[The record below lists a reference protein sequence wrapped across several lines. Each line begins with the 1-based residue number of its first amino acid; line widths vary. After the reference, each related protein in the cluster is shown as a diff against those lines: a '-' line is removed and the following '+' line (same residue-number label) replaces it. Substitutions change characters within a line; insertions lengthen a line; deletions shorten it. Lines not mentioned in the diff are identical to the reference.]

1 MKTDNLKILML
12 NANVAGCG
20 TYYRALWFGR
30 LLAKH
35 GGHDVKL
42 CTVSRNSKWNRKSYP
57 SEGIEISEGPN
68 WGYKFIP
75 GYGSNWL
82 DIAWRWN
89 QIRQGGIDVIY
100 SFEYHPNVSWPVR
113 LGIKKHQLFLSDWCD
128 WYSGAANM
136 FRGNKL
142 AHKWD
147 KSREEKI
154 RLKAD
159 RVSVISST
167 LEKRALDVG
176 VKDNNV
182 FLIREGVDTNYMKP
196 YDRLKARVRL
206 SIPEDVKVVG
216 TLTDGHSFPYL
227 VKAFKFVRN
236 NLPEAR
242 LLFVGAPS
250 DSQKKLISEHGLDDV
265 FFATGRC
272 TDEELPVFLSAADA
286 FALPM
291 ENSIANEARFPHKI
305 GDYLAC
311 GRAVITT
318 NVGDYPRLLKQD
330 NTAVVTESVSDFPD
344 ELLNLLKNDEQIHY
358 YSKRGRKWV
367 EENLD
372 WSVIAPDIL
381 NFVEM

>member
-1 MKTDNLKILML
+1 MKILLL
-12 NANVAGCG
+12 NANLIGCG
-20 TYYRALWFGR
+20 TYYRALWFGK
-30 LLAKH
+30 LLAEH
-35 GGHDVKL
+35 GGHDVTL
-42 CTVSRNSKWNRKSYP
+42 CTVSRNSKWNRKSY
-57 SEGIEISEGPN
+57 SSSGINITEGPN

-89 QIRQGGIDVIY
+89 QIRTGDFDVIY
-100 SFEYHPNVSWPVR
+100 AFEYHPNVAWPINF
-113 LGIKKHQLFLSDWCD
+113 GIEKNQVFLSDWCD
-128 WYSGAANM
+128 WYSGAANI

-176 VKDNNV
+176 VKKDNV
-182 FLIREGVDTNYMKP
+182 YLIREGVDTNFMKP
-196 YDRLKARVRL
+196 YDQLKARKKL
-206 SIPEDVKVVG
+206 NIPDDVKVIG
-216 TLTDGHSFPYL
+216 TLTDGHSFPFL
-227 VKAFKFVRN
+227 VNAFKFVKD
-236 NLPEAR
+236 NLPSAR

-250 DSQKKLISEHGLDDV
+250 ENQKKLIADSGLDDF

-272 TDEELPVFLSAADA
+272 TDEELPVFLSAADV

-291 ENSIANEARFPHKI
+291 ENTIANDARFPHKI

-311 GRAVITT
+311 GRPVVTT
-318 NVGDYPRLLKQD
+318 NVGDYPNLLSQNNAAVVADNLLDFPNELLK
-330 NTAVVTESVSDFPD
+330 
-344 ELLNLLKNDEQIHY
+344 LLKNNDQIHY
-358 YSKRGRKWV
+358 YSGQGRKWV

-372 WSVIAPDIL
+372 WSIIAPDII

>member
-1 MKTDNLKILML
+1 LKILLL
-12 NANVAGCG
+12 NANISGCG
-20 TYYRALWFGR
+20 TYYRALWFGK
-30 LLAKH
+30 LLAKY
-35 GGHDVKL
+35 GGHDVTL
-42 CTVSRNSKWNRKSYP
+42 CTVSRKSKWSRISY
-57 SEGIEISEGPN
+57 SSGGIKISEGPN

-82 DIAWRWN
+82 DIIWRWK
-89 QIRQGGIDVIY
+89 QIRAGDFDVIY
-100 SFEYHPNVSWPVR
+100 TFEYHPNVSWPVN
-113 LGIKKHQLFLSDWCD
+113 LGLKKNQIFLSDWCD
-128 WYSGAANM
+128 WYSGAANV

-159 RVSVISST
+159 RVSVISTT
-167 LEKRALDVG
+167 LKKRALDIG

-182 FLIREGVDTNYMKP
+182 YLIREGVDTCFMKP
-196 YDRLKARVRL
+196 YDRLEARARL
-206 SIPEDVKVVG
+206 SIPENVKVVG

-227 VKAFKFVRN
+227 VKAFKYVKD
-236 NLPEAR
+236 NLPAAR

-250 DSQKKLISEHGLDDV
+250 DSQRKLISDSGLDDF

-272 TDEELPVFLSAADA
+272 TDEELPVFLSAADV

-291 ENSIANEARFPHKI
+291 ENTIANEARFPHKI

-318 NVGDYPRLLKQD
+318 DVGDYPKLLSQ
-330 NTAVVTESVSDFPD
+330 NNAAVVTDSVLEFPN
-344 ELLNLLKNDEQIHY
+344 ELLNLLKNSDQILY
-358 YSKRGRKWV
+358 YSEEGRRWV
-367 EENLD
+367 VENLD
-372 WSVIAPDIL
+372 WSAIAPDIL
-381 NFVEM
+381 NFVEG